1 MKRPKTL
8 IKIGAV
14 LLIVVAAVLVVRA
27 VLNFT
32 EGRALTRALAGLKD
46 RGVPLTAKE
55 LGPACPDKDNAARP
69 WTAVDSLLTVG
80 GKQDQGLLA
89 RTWKAFSSGQPL
101 DPAEGPALR
110 DLVARND
117 KALELLMTMG
127 DKPCFLYRDP
137 AQSLLD
143 ARMPSAVK
151 MLQATRLLLF
161 AALFDAEDG
170 DMGPAIDKLTAGLKF
185 TPLIAQEGTLM
196 AYLISVA
203 QTRTLTN
210 FLGDACRGRAVA
222 DADLIRLMEALD
234 PGPWRG
240 LLGGAIRGER
250 VFFIEAGGLAAAAGM
265 EGFETF
271 FGDLSIIQKIGLWT
285 IKPLLKR
292 DLRRSLPIYEDLEG
306 LAPRPYYEVRPALR
320 AQTQRSEKRP
330 WYAYISG
337 NLIGNFET
345 AFFKEAQLEAN
356 ILASRTGLAC
366 RLYKSR
372 TGSYPERLEAL
383 VPGMLSEVPID
394 PFTGQPLVYRRAGEG
409 FIVYSLG
416 SNEKDDGGRSTFWV
430 TQIVMDKDD
439 DLSWKE
445 ER

>member
-32 EGRALTRALAGLKD
+32 EGRALTRRLAELKAK
-46 RGVPLTAKE
+46 GVPLTAGE
-55 LGPACPDKDNAARP
+55 IASPCPEEENAARL

-80 GKQDQGLLA
+80 GKQDQGFLA
-89 RTWKAFSSGQPL
+89 RTWKAYSSGQPL
-101 DPAEGPALR
+101 APEDEPALR
-110 DLVARND
+110 DLVVRNE

-137 AQSLLD
+137 ARSLFESRL
-143 ARMPSAVK
+143 PSAVR

-161 AALFDAEDG
+161 AALLRAEAG
-170 DMGPAIDKLTAGLKF
+170 DMATAVGEMASGLKF
-185 TPLIAQEGTLM
+185 TPLVAQEGTLM
-196 AYLISVA
+196 PFLIAVA
-203 QTRTLTN
+203 QTRILTN
-210 FLGDACRGRAVA
+210 FLGDVCEGRTIA
-222 DADLIRLMEALD
+222 DEGLVRLIEALD
-234 PGPWRG
+234 PRPWRG
-240 LLGGAIRGER
+240 LLAGAIRGER
-250 VFFIEAGGLAAAAGM
+250 VFFVEAGGLAAAAGI

-271 FGDLSIIQKIGLWT
+271 FGDLSIVQKLGLWT
-285 IKPLLKR
+285 IKPLLNK

-306 LAPRPYYEVRPALR
+306 LTPRPYYETRDVLKTW
-320 AQTQRSEKRP
+320 AQGSEKRP

-337 NLIGNFET
+337 SLIGNFET
-345 AFFKEAQLEAN
+345 AFFKEAQLEAS

-366 RLYKSR
+366 RLHKSR
-372 TGSYPERLEAL
+372 TGSYPERLDAL
-383 VPGMLSEVPID
+383 VPGILSEVPID

-416 SNEKDDGGRSTFWV
+416 SNQKDDGGRSTYWV